1 MYKYSGHLINEKL
14 ININPLSSSLTS
26 EEKRMILLECKT
38 NYSYFIHLLILK
50 RRQDDVNTQQKN
62 IEIYTS

>member
-1 MYKYSGHLINEKL
+1 MYKYNGRLINEKL
-14 ININPLSSSLTS
+14 ININPLSSSLTI

-50 RRQDDVNTQQKN
+50 RRQNDVDT
-62 IEIYTS
+62 E